1 MLIVGHQGT
10 NILEGGAGDD
20 LIYGFDPNGPQAQVS
35 TILASRVATGLSDP
49 LFATA
54 PAGYGQRLFVVE
66 QGGLIKVLDLSTRQ
80 VLPLPFLDVSREIS
94 TAGEQGL
101 LGLAFD
107 PEFATNGFFYVNLI
121 NLAGDTEIRRY
132 QAVPSESNTAEPS
145 SATLIARIDQPAGLT
160 NHKAGWLGFGRDGYL
175 YAALGDGGGAG
186 NPSGSAQNPESLL
199 GKMLRID
206 VRADAFPGDPEHN
219 YAIPDD
225 NPFVGLP
232 GADEVWALGL
242 RNPWRPS
249 FDRGTG
255 DLVIADV
262 GQTRWEEIDIG
273 VRGANYGWN
282 VFEGPEVFAGGTP
295 SIGTLMSPVF
305 AYDHSVGNAITG
317 GYVYRGES
325 EGLQGQYFFG
335 DFGSGRLFT
344 LGFNGSSWVATERTA
359 QALPDNGS
367 ISNPSSFGE
376 DGRGNLYVVDFDGD
390 VFRLDPLF
398 VSSDQADQIRGGPG
412 ADLIFAGAGDD
423 LLEGG
428 EGPDTI
434 EGGAGRDTAFYA
446 GGRLTYTITHNAA
459 GQAQVVDTRPNVGGF
474 QHDGLDVLSGVERLR
489 FVDMSVALDLEGAA
503 GLSAK
508 LLGAVFGRQFATDRE
523 LMGIALSLFDSGMTY
538 LQVAQFAVQSGFF
551 EARAGSHDNATFVNA
566 VFTNVFGRGPSPQEL
581 ALYTG
586 LLASGA
592 ETQASLSVAAAE
604 TPLNQQNINF
614 VGLQQTGI
622 DYFPFG

>member
-1 MLIVGHQGT
+1 MVIVGHQGGDV
-10 NILEGGAGDD
+10 LEGGAGDD
-20 LIYGFDPNGPQAQVS
+20 LIYGFDPNGPQAHVS
-35 TILASRVATGLSDP
+35 TIVASRVTSGLVDP

-54 PAGYGQRLFVVE
+54 PAGDGQRLFIVE
-66 QGGLIKVLDLSTRQ
+66 QGGLIKVLDLASRQ

-107 PEFATNGFFYVNLI
+107 PGFATNGFFYVNLI

-132 QAVPSESNTAEPS
+132 QAVPSSNTAEPS
-145 SATLIARIDQPAGLT
+145 SATLLARIDQPLGFT

-186 NPSGSAQNPESLL
+186 DPSGSGQNPDSLL

-206 VRADAFPGDPEHN
+206 VRADAFPGDADHN
-219 YAIPDD
+219 YTIPSD

-255 DLVIADV
+255 ELVIADV
-262 GQTRWEEIDIG
+262 GQFRWEEINVG

-295 SIGTLMSPVF
+295 STGTLIAPLY

-344 LGFNGSSWVATERTA
+344 LGFDGSSWTATERTA
-359 QALPDNGS
+359 QVLPDAGS

-376 DGRGNLYVVDFDGD
+376 DARGNLYVVDFDGD
-390 VFRLDPLF
+390 VFRLDPFF
-398 VSSDQADQIRGGPG
+398 VSSDEADQIRGGPG
-412 ADLIFAGAGDD
+412 ADLIFGGAGND

-428 EGPDTI
+428 EGPDTL
-434 EGGAGRDTAFYA
+434 EGGVGRDIAFYA
-446 GGRLTYTITHNAA
+446 GGRLTYAITRNGP
-459 GQAQVVDTRPNVGGF
+459 GQDQVVDTRPDVGGF
-474 QHDGLDVLSGVERLR
+474 QHDGSDVLFGVERLR
-489 FVDMSVALDLEGAA
+489 FVDVSVALDLEGAA

-508 LLGAVFGRQFATDRE
+508 LLGAVFGRQFAQDRE
-523 LMGIALSLFDSGMTY
+523 LMGIALSLFDSGMSY
-538 LQVAQFAVQSGFF
+538 LQVADFATQSGFF
-551 EARAGSHDNATFVNA
+551 EARAGSHDDATFVNA
-566 VFTNVFGRGPSPQEL
+566 VFTNVVGRGPFPQEL
-581 ALYTG
+581 AFYTG

-592 ETQASLSVAAAE
+592 ETQASLAIAAAE
-604 TPLNQQNINF
+604 TALNQQNINL

-622 DYFPFG
+622 EYFPFG